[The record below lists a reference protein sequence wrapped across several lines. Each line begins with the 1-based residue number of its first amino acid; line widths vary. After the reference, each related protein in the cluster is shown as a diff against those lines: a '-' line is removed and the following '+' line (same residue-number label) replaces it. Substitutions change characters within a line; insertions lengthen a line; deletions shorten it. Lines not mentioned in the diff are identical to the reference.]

1 MFARKRLTTVLVIAL
16 GAAACQPPAQQPG
29 ELSAEDE
36 AAIRAQMDGFVE
48 AVRAT
53 DWAAA
58 AEVYAED
65 FVLMIPEAP
74 VMQGRETWREW
85 AMSFNATVTEYNI
98 EIDEIDGRADFAFV
112 RGRFSETLLF
122 ENMPEPISGAGKFLS
137 IWRKG
142 ADGSWH
148 IALEAWNSD
157 EPAAEPGAETGT

>member
-1 MFARKRLTTVLVIAL
+1 MLAAKALPAVLAMTL
-16 GAAACQPPAQQPG
+16 SAAACQPPAEQASA
-29 ELSAEDE
+29 LSDEDV

-48 AVRAT
+48 AVLAD

-58 AEVYAED
+58 AEIYAED

-85 AMSFNATVTEYNI
+85 AMSFNATVTDYSI
-98 EIDEIDGRADFAFV
+98 VIDEIDGRADLAFV

-122 ENMPEPISGAGKFLS
+122 EDMPEPISGAGKFLS
-137 IWRKG
+137 IWRRDS
-142 ADGSWH
+142 DGSWL

-157 EPAAEPGAETGT
+157 EPPPEAGAEVET